1 MDGGDDF
8 PVRRTSEGEPWIS
21 PAGWDDLAK
30 AAAAGE
36 PHGMDD
42 LMAALSPWARQYAET
57 RLGGRDLTYLE
68 PADVAQEICL
78 AVFVAL
84 PGYARRGGSFLFLV
98 RAIAAN
104 KVADVFRKAARSKQV
119 LTGDLPEHPAV
130 AAEEPEQRALRT
142 DLGVRLG
149 RLMRTL
155 PLSHREVLGMRVIGQ
170 LTSNETAAAL
180 GTTSSRV
187 RVTKHR
193 AISRLRACAQ
203 RQDALS

>member
-1 MDGGDDF
+1 MDGGDF
-8 PVRRTSEGEPWIS
+8 PVRRTGGGETWIS
-21 PAGWDDLAK
+21 PACWDELAK
-30 AAAAGE
+30 AAANGG
-36 PHGMDD
+36 PQGMDD
-42 LMAALSPWARQYAET
+42 LMAALSPWARQYAES
-57 RLGGRDLTYLE
+57 RLGGHELTYLE

-78 AVFVAL
+78 AVFVAV
-84 PGYARRGGSFLFLV
+84 PGYGLRGGSFLFLM

-104 KVADVFRKAARSKQV
+104 KVADVFRKAARSRQI
-119 LTGDLPEHPAV
+119 LTGELPEHPAV
-130 AAEEPEQRALRT
+130 AADEPEQRALRT
-142 DLGVRLG
+142 ELGVRLG
-149 RLMRTL
+149 KLLRML
-155 PLSHREVLGMRVIGQ
+155 PVSHREVLGMRVIGQ

>member
-1 MDGGDDF
+1 MSDGF
-8 PVRRTSEGEPWIS
+8 PMRRTGGGETWIS
-21 PAGWDDLAK
+21 AAGWDGLAK
-30 AAAAGE
+30 AAADGE

-42 LMAALSPWARQYAET
+42 LMSAVAAWARQYAET
-57 RLGGRDLTYLE
+57 RLGGHELTYLE

-78 AVFVAL
+78 AVLVAV
-84 PGYARRGGSFLFLV
+84 PGYGLRGGSFLFLL

-104 KVADVFRKAARSKQV
+104 KVADVFRKAARSRQV
-119 LTGDLPEHPAV
+119 LTGELPERPAGP
-130 AAEEPEQRALRT
+130 ADEPEQRALRT

-149 RLMRTL
+149 RLMRML
-155 PLSHREVLGMRVIGQ
+155 PVSHREVLGMRVIGE

>member
-1 MDGGDDF
+1 MNGDF
-8 PVRRTSEGEPWIS
+8 PVRRTGGGETWIS
-21 PAGWDDLAK
+21 PVGWDGLAK
-30 AAAAGE
+30 AAAHGE

-42 LMAALSPWARQYAET
+42 LMAAVVPWARQYAET
-57 RLGGRDLTYLE
+57 RLGGHELTYLE

-78 AVFVAL
+78 AVFVAV
-84 PGYARRGGSFLFLV
+84 PGYGLRGGSFLFLL

-119 LTGDLPEHPAV
+119 LTGELPEHPAG
-130 AAEEPEQRALRT
+130 AADEPEQRALRA

-155 PLSHREVLGMRVIGQ
+155 PVSHREVLGMRVIGE

-193 AISRLRACAQ
+193 AISRLRACVQ
-203 RQDALS
+203 RQEALR

>member
-1 MDGGDDF
+1 MSDEF
-8 PVRRTSEGEPWIS
+8 PRRRTGGGETWIS
-21 PAGWDDLAK
+21 PAGWDGLAK
-30 AAAAGE
+30 AAVDGA
-36 PHGMDD
+36 PHAMDD
-42 LMAALSPWARQYAET
+42 LMAALMPWARQYAET
-57 RLGGRDLTYLE
+57 RLGDHELTYLE

-84 PGYARRGGSFLFLV
+84 PGHGRRGGSFLFLL

-119 LTGDLPEHPAV
+119 LTGELPERPAG

-142 DLGVRLG
+142 DLGLRLG

-155 PLSHREVLGMRVIGQ
+155 PISHREVLGMRVIGE

>member
-1 MDGGDDF
+1 MDF
-8 PVRRTSEGEPWIS
+8 P
-21 PAGWDDLAK
+21 ACWDGLAK
-30 AAAAGE
+30 AAVDGE
-36 PHGMDD
+36 PHGMDE
-42 LMAALSPWARQYAET
+42 LMAAVASWARHYAGT
-57 RLGGRDLTYLE
+57 RLGGHELTYLE

-84 PGYARRGGSFLFLV
+84 PGYGRRGGSFLFLL

-119 LTGDLPEHPAV
+119 LTGELPERPAG

-142 DLGVRLG
+142 DLGLRLG

-155 PLSHREVLGMRVIGQ
+155 PTSHREVLGMRVIGE
-170 LTSNETAAAL
+170 LTSDETAAAL

>member
-1 MDGGDDF
+1 MDGDGF
-8 PVRRTSEGEPWIS
+8 PVRRTGGGETWIS
-21 PAGWDDLAK
+21 PACWDELAL
-30 AAAAGE
+30 AAADGA
-36 PHGMDD
+36 PYGMDE
-42 LMAALSPWARQYAET
+42 LMNALVPWARQYAEA

-78 AVFVAL
+78 AVFVAV
-84 PGYARRGGSFLFLV
+84 PGYGLRGGSFLFLM

-104 KVADVFRKAARSKQV
+104 KVADVYRKAARNKQV
-119 LTGDLPEHPAV
+119 LTGDLPERPAV
-130 AAEEPEQRALRT
+130 AAEQPEQRALRT

-149 RLMRTL
+149 RLMRML
-155 PLSHREVLGMRVIGQ
+155 PVSHREVLGMRVIGE

-203 RQDALS
+203 RQDAFS

>member
-1 MDGGDDF
+1 MDGDGF
-8 PVRRTSEGEPWIS
+8 PVRRTGGGETWIS
-21 PAGWDDLAK
+21 PACWDDLAM
-30 AAAAGE
+30 AAADGA

-42 LMAALSPWARQYAET
+42 LMAALVPWARQYAEA

-78 AVFVAL
+78 AVFVAV
-84 PGYARRGGSFLFLV
+84 PGYGLRGGSFLFLM

-104 KVADVFRKAARSKQV
+104 KVADVYRKAARNKQV
-119 LTGDLPEHPAV
+119 LTGELPERPAV

-149 RLMRTL
+149 RLMRML
-155 PLSHREVLGMRVIGQ
+155 PVSHREVLGMRVIGE

-203 RQDALS
+203 RQDAFS

>member
-1 MDGGDDF
+1 MGGGKF
-8 PVRRTSEGEPWIS
+8 PVRRTGDGETWIS
-21 PAGWDDLAK
+21 PAGWDGLARS
-30 AAAAGE
+30 AADGE
-36 PHGMDD
+36 PRGMDD
-42 LMAALSPWARQYAET
+42 LMAALAPWARQYAET
-57 RLGGRDLTYLE
+57 RLSGRDLTYLE

-78 AVFVAL
+78 AVFVAV
-84 PGYARRGGSFLFLV
+84 PGYGLRGGSFLFLL

-119 LTGDLPEHPAV
+119 LTGELPELPGV
-130 AAEEPEQRALRT
+130 AAEEPEERALRD

-149 RLMRTL
+149 RLMRML
-155 PLSHREVLGMRVIGQ
+155 PVSHREVLGMRVIGQ

>member
-1 MDGGDDF
+1 MDGDEF
-8 PVRRTSEGEPWIS
+8 PVRRTGGGETWIS
-21 PAGWDDLAK
+21 PACWDDLAK
-30 AAAAGE
+30 AAAGGE

-42 LMAALSPWARQYAET
+42 LMAALMPWARHYTET

-68 PADVAQEICL
+68 PADIAQEICL
-78 AVFVAL
+78 AVFVAV
-84 PGYARRGGSFLFLV
+84 PGHGLRGGSFLFLM

-119 LTGDLPEHPAV
+119 LTGELPDRPAV
-130 AAEEPEQRALRT
+130 ATEEPEERALRD

-149 RLMRTL
+149 KLMRML
-155 PLSHREVLGMRVIGQ
+155 PVSHREVLGMRVVGQ

>member
-1 MDGGDDF
+1 MSDEF
-8 PVRRTSEGEPWIS
+8 PMRRTGGETWIS
-21 PAGWDDLAK
+21 AAGWDSLAK
-30 AAAAGE
+30 AAADGE
-36 PHGMDD
+36 PRGMDD
-42 LMAALSPWARQYAET
+42 LMSAVAVWARQYSDS
-57 RLGGRDLTYLE
+57 RLGGRELTYLE

-78 AVFVAL
+78 AVLVAV
-84 PGYARRGGSFLFLV
+84 PGYGLRGGSFLFLL

-119 LTGDLPEHPAV
+119 LTGELPERPAG
-130 AAEEPEQRALRT
+130 AADEPEQRALRT

-155 PLSHREVLGMRVIGQ
+155 PVSHREVLGMRVIGE

>member
-1 MDGGDDF
+1 MNDDF
-8 PVRRTSEGEPWIS
+8 PMRGTGGGETWIS
-21 PAGWDDLAK
+21 PACWDGLAK
-30 AAAAGE
+30 AATDGG

-42 LMAALSPWARQYAET
+42 LMAAVNAWARKYAEI

-78 AVFVAL
+78 AVFVAV
-84 PGYARRGGSFLFLV
+84 PGHGLRGGSFLFLL

-104 KVADVFRKAARSKQV
+104 KVADAFRKASRSKQV
-119 LTGDLPEHPAV
+119 LTGELPERPAV
-130 AAEEPEQRALRT
+130 AADEPEQRALRT

-149 RLMRTL
+149 RLMRIL
-155 PLSHREVLGMRVIGQ
+155 PVSHREVLGMRVIGE

-193 AISRLRACAQ
+193 AISRLRARAQ
-203 RQDALS
+203 RRDALS

>member
-1 MDGGDDF
+1 MGGDDF
-8 PVRRTSEGEPWIS
+8 PVRRPGDGETWIS
-21 PAGWDDLAK
+21 PAVWDDLAK
-30 AAAAGE
+30 TAACGE
-36 PHGMDD
+36 PRGMDD
-42 LMAALSPWARQYAET
+42 LMAALVPWARQYTET

-78 AVFVAL
+78 AVFVAV
-84 PGYARRGGSFLFLV
+84 PGYGLRGGSFLFLM

-104 KVADVFRKAARSKQV
+104 KVADVFRKAARSRQV
-119 LTGDLPEHPAV
+119 LTGELPERPAG
-130 AAEEPEQRALRT
+130 AADEPEQRALRT

-149 RLMRTL
+149 KLMRML
-155 PLSHREVLGMRVIGQ
+155 PVSHREVLGMRVVGE

>member
-1 MDGGDDF
+1 MDGDEF
-8 PVRRTSEGEPWIS
+8 PVRRTGGGETWIS
-21 PAGWDDLAK
+21 PACWDELAK
-30 AAAAGE
+30 AAADGA

-42 LMAALSPWARQYAET
+42 LMAALVPWAWQYAEA

-78 AVFVAL
+78 AVFVAVS
-84 PGYARRGGSFLFLV
+84 GYGLRGGSFLFLM

-104 KVADVFRKAARSKQV
+104 KVADVYRKAARSKQV
-119 LTGDLPEHPAV
+119 LTGELPERPAV

-149 RLMRTL
+149 RLLRML
-155 PLSHREVLGMRVIGQ
+155 PVSHREVLGMRVIGE

-203 RQDALS
+203 RQDVFS

>member
-1 MDGGDDF
+1 MSDEF
-8 PVRRTSEGEPWIS
+8 PMRRTGGGETWIS
-21 PAGWDDLAK
+21 PACWDALAK
-30 AAAAGE
+30 AAVDGA
-36 PHGMDD
+36 PHAMDD
-42 LMAALSPWARQYAET
+42 LMAALVRWARQYAET
-57 RLGGRDLTYLE
+57 RLGGHELTYPE

-84 PGYARRGGSFLFLV
+84 PGYGRRGGSFLFLL

-104 KVADVFRKAARSKQV
+104 KVADVFRKAARSRQV
-119 LTGDLPEHPAV
+119 LTGELPERPAG

-142 DLGVRLG
+142 DLGLRLG

-155 PLSHREVLGMRVIGQ
+155 PISHREVLGMRVIGE

-193 AISRLRACAQ
+193 AISRLRASAQ

>member
-1 MDGGDDF
+1 MSDEF
-8 PVRRTSEGEPWIS
+8 PMRRTGGGETWIS
-21 PAGWDDLAK
+21 PACWDGLAR
-30 AAAAGE
+30 AAVDGE
-36 PHGMDD
+36 PHGMDE
-42 LMAALSPWARQYAET
+42 LMAAVATWARQYAAT
-57 RLGGRDLTYLE
+57 RLGGHELTYLE

-78 AVFVAL
+78 AVFVAI
-84 PGYARRGGSFLFLV
+84 PGHGRRGGSFLFLL

-119 LTGDLPEHPAV
+119 LTGELPERPAG

-142 DLGVRLG
+142 DLGLRLG

-155 PLSHREVLGMRVIGQ
+155 PTSHREVLGMRVIGE

>member
-1 MDGGDDF
+1 MGDGDDF
-8 PVRRTSEGEPWIS
+8 LARTTGDGGAWIS
-21 PAGWDDLAK
+21 PAGWDGLAK
-30 AAAAGE
+30 AAAFGE
-36 PHGMDD
+36 PRAMEE
-42 LMAALSPWARQYAET
+42 LMVALMPWAGRYAEA

-78 AVFVAL
+78 ALFVAVPRYGL
-84 PGYARRGGSFLFLV
+84 RGGSFLFLM

-104 KVADVFRKAARSKQV
+104 KVADVFRKAARSRLI
-119 LTGDLPEHPAV
+119 LTDDVPECPAE
-130 AAEEPEQRALRT
+130 AAEDPEQRALRAE
-142 DLGVRLG
+142 LGVRLG
-149 RLMRTL
+149 RLMRML
-155 PLSHREVLGMRVIGQ
+155 PVAHRDVLGLRVIGE

-203 RQDALS
+203 RQEAFS

>member
-1 MDGGDDF
+1 MSDDF
-8 PVRRTSEGEPWIS
+8 PMRRTGGGETWIS
-21 PAGWDDLAK
+21 PACWDGLAK
-30 AAAAGE
+30 AAVDGE
-36 PHGMDD
+36 PQGMDD
-42 LMAALSPWARQYAET
+42 LMSAVASWARRYAES
-57 RLGGRDLTYLE
+57 RLGGHELTYLE

-78 AVFVAL
+78 AILVAVPVHGL
-84 PGYARRGGSFLFLV
+84 RGGSFLFLL

-119 LTGDLPEHPAV
+119 LTGELPERPAG
-130 AAEEPEQRALRT
+130 AADEPEQRALRA

-149 RLMRTL
+149 RLMRML
-155 PLSHREVLGMRVIGQ
+155 PVSHREVLGMRVIGE
-170 LTSNETAAAL
+170 LTSNETAEAL

>member
-1 MDGGDDF
+1 MDDDF
-8 PVRRTSEGEPWIS
+8 PAPRTAEGRSWIS
-21 PAGWDDLAK
+21 PARWDELAK
-30 AAAAGE
+30 AAATVE
-36 PHGMDD
+36 PHAMDE
-42 LMAALSPWARQYAET
+42 LMAVLMPWAEHYSET
-57 RLGGRDLTYLE
+57 RLDGQDLSYLA

-78 AVFVAL
+78 AVFVAVPAYGL
-84 PGYARRGGSFLFLV
+84 RGGSFLYLM

-104 KVADVFRKAARSKQV
+104 KVADAFRKEARSRLV
-119 LTGDLPEHPAV
+119 LTGDLPERPAEP
-130 AAEEPEQRALRT
+130 ADDPEERALRAE
-142 DLGVRLG
+142 LGASLG

-155 PLSHREVLGMRVIGQ
+155 PVSHRDVLRLRVIGE

-203 RQDALS
+203 RREVLS

>member
-1 MDGGDDF
+1 MSDEF
-8 PVRRTSEGEPWIS
+8 PMRRTGGETWIS
-21 PAGWDDLAK
+21 AAGWDALAK
-30 AAAAGE
+30 AAADGE

-42 LMAALSPWARQYAET
+42 LMCAVAAWARQYSDA
-57 RLGGRDLTYLE
+57 RLGGHELTYLE

-78 AVFVAL
+78 AVLVAV
-84 PGYARRGGSFLFLV
+84 PGYGLRGGSFLFLL

-104 KVADVFRKAARSKQV
+104 KVADVFRKAARSRQV
-119 LTGDLPEHPAV
+119 LTGELPERPAG
-130 AAEEPEQRALRT
+130 AADEPEQRALRT

-155 PLSHREVLGMRVIGQ
+155 PVSHREVLGMRVIGE

>member
-1 MDGGDDF
+1 MDGDEF
-8 PVRRTSEGEPWIS
+8 PVRRTGGGETWIS
-21 PAGWDDLAK
+21 PACWDDLAK
-30 AAAAGE
+30 TAADGA

-42 LMAALSPWARQYAET
+42 LMAVLVPWARQYTEA
-57 RLGGRDLTYLE
+57 RLGGHDLTYLE

-78 AVFVAL
+78 AVFVAV
-84 PGYARRGGSFLFLV
+84 PGYGLRGGSFLFLM

-104 KVADVFRKAARSKQV
+104 KVADVFRKAARSRQV
-119 LTGDLPEHPAV
+119 LTGELPERPAV

-149 RLMRTL
+149 RLMRML
-155 PLSHREVLGMRVIGQ
+155 PVAHREVLGMRVVGE

-203 RQDALS
+203 RQDAFS

>member
-1 MDGGDDF
+1 MNDD
-8 PVRRTSEGEPWIS
+8 VAMRRTGGGETWIS
-21 PAGWDDLAK
+21 PAGWDDLAE
-30 AAAAGE
+30 AVAAGE
-36 PHGMDD
+36 PQGMDS
-42 LMAALSPWARQYAET
+42 LMVAVDAWARRYTET
-57 RLGGRDLTYLE
+57 RLGGRDLTCLE

-78 AVFVAL
+78 AVFVAI
-84 PGYARRGGSFLFLV
+84 PGHGLRGGSFLFLL

-104 KVADVFRKAARSKQV
+104 KVADAFRKASRSKQV
-119 LTGDLPEHPAV
+119 LTGELPERPAV
-130 AAEEPEQRALRT
+130 AADEPEQRALRT

-149 RLMRTL
+149 RLMRML
-155 PLSHREVLGMRVIGQ
+155 PVSHREVLGMRVIGE

-203 RQDALS
+203 RRDVLS

>member
-1 MDGGDDF
+1 MSDDLPMLGTGG
-8 PVRRTSEGEPWIS
+8 GETWIS
-21 PAGWDDLAK
+21 AAGWDGLVR
-30 AAAAGE
+30 AAVDGE
-36 PHGMDD
+36 PRGMDD
-42 LMAALSPWARQYAET
+42 LMSAVAAWARQYTET
-57 RLGGRDLTYLE
+57 RLGGHELTYLE

-78 AVFVAL
+78 AVLVAV
-84 PGYARRGGSFLFLV
+84 PGYGVRGGSFLFLL

-104 KVADVFRKAARSKQV
+104 KVADVFRKVARSKQV
-119 LTGDLPEHPAV
+119 LTDELPERPAGF
-130 AAEEPEQRALRT
+130 ADEPEQRALRT

-155 PLSHREVLGMRVIGQ
+155 PVSHREVLGMRVIGE

-193 AISRLRACAQ
+193 AISRLRACVQ
-203 RQDALS
+203 RQEVLS

>member
-1 MDGGDDF
+1 MSDEF
-8 PVRRTSEGEPWIS
+8 PMRRTVGGETWIS
-21 PAGWDDLAK
+21 ATSWDGLAK
-30 AAAAGE
+30 AATDGE

-42 LMAALSPWARQYAET
+42 LMSAVAAWARQYSET
-57 RLGGRDLTYLE
+57 RLGGHELTYLE

-78 AVFVAL
+78 AVLVAV
-84 PGYARRGGSFLFLV
+84 PGYGVRGGSFLFLL

-119 LTGDLPEHPAV
+119 LTGELPERPAG
-130 AAEEPEQRALRT
+130 AADEPEQRALRT

-149 RLMRTL
+149 RLMRML
-155 PLSHREVLGMRVIGQ
+155 PVSHREVLGMRVIGE

>member
-1 MDGGDDF
+1 MSDDVF
-8 PVRRTSEGEPWIS
+8 EVRRTGEGETWIS

-30 AAAAGE
+30 SAAGGE
-36 PHGMDD
+36 LHAMDD
-42 LMAALSPWARQYAET
+42 LMAALAPWARQYAET

-78 AVFVAL
+78 AVFVAV
-84 PGYARRGGSFLFLV
+84 PGYGLRGGSFLFLL

-104 KVADVFRKAARSKQV
+104 KVADVFRKAARNKQV
-119 LTGDLPEHPAV
+119 LTGELPERPGV
-130 AAEEPEQRALRT
+130 AAEEPEERALRD

-149 RLMRTL
+149 RLMRML
-155 PLSHREVLGMRVIGQ
+155 PVSHREVLGMRVIGQ

>member
-1 MDGGDDF
+1 MNDDF
-8 PVRRTSEGEPWIS
+8 PMRGTGGGETWIS
-21 PAGWDDLAK
+21 PACWDGLAR
-30 AAAAGE
+30 AAADGG
-36 PHGMDD
+36 PHAMDD
-42 LMAALSPWARQYAET
+42 LMAAVNAWARKYAEI

-78 AVFVAL
+78 AVFVAV
-84 PGYARRGGSFLFLV
+84 PGHGLRGGSFLFLL

-104 KVADVFRKAARSKQV
+104 KVADAFRKASRSKQV
-119 LTGDLPEHPAV
+119 LTGELPERPAV
-130 AAEEPEQRALRT
+130 AADEPEQRALRT

-149 RLMRTL
+149 RLMRIL
-155 PLSHREVLGMRVIGQ
+155 PVSHREVLGMRVIGE

-203 RQDALS
+203 RRDALS

>member
-1 MDGGDDF
+1 M
-8 PVRRTSEGEPWIS
+8 RRTSEGETWIS

-30 AAAAGE
+30 AAADGE

-57 RLGGRDLTYLE
+57 RLRGRDLTYLE

-78 AVFVAL
+78 AVLVAV
-84 PGYARRGGSFLFLV
+84 PGYGVRGGSFLFLL

-104 KVADVFRKAARSKQV
+104 KVADVFRKAARSRQV
-119 LTGDLPEHPAV
+119 LTGELPEHPAV
-130 AAEEPEQRALRT
+130 AADEPEQRALRT

-149 RLMRTL
+149 RLLRML
-155 PLSHREVLGMRVIGQ
+155 PVSHREVLGMRVIGQ

>member
-1 MDGGDDF
+1 MSDEF
-8 PVRRTSEGEPWIS
+8 PMRRT
-21 PAGWDDLAK
+21 AGWDDLAK
-30 AAAAGE
+30 AAADGE

-42 LMAALSPWARQYAET
+42 LMAAVAAWARQYTET
-57 RLGGRDLTYLE
+57 RLGGHELTYLE

-78 AVFVAL
+78 AVLVAV
-84 PGYARRGGSFLFLV
+84 PGYGVRGGSFLFLL

-119 LTGDLPEHPAV
+119 LTGELPERPAGP
-130 AAEEPEQRALRT
+130 ADEPEQRALRT

-149 RLMRTL
+149 RLMRML
-155 PLSHREVLGMRVIGQ
+155 PVSHREVLGMRVIGE